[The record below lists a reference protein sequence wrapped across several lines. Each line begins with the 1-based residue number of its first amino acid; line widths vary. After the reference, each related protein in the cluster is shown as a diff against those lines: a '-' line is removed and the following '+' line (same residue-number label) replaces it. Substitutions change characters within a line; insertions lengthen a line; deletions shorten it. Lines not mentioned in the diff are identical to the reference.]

1 MRERVLLNFL
11 PIHTT
16 CYPTLF
22 CFTTDQIVVSQLAV
36 NKSFDFLIGDTFLVS
51 LSDASGVTQD
61 EVQWFIFPFN
71 EHAMLQVLV
80 ETTDF
85 KHRLRQLMAANK

>member
-11 PIHTT
+11 PVHTA
-16 CYPTLF
+16 CYPTFF

-61 EVQWFIFPFN
+61 EVCLLYTSPSPRDINSSRMPSS
-71 EHAMLQVLV
+71 A
-80 ETTDF
+80 
-85 KHRLRQLMAANK
+85 